1 MAPQKTRYRAT
12 RRTAGDERKE
22 GPCQQGEPANDA
34 AEEPFD
40 RWLKDKLQVLYGPV
54 VNEPIPDEW
63 LRIIGELGKGQKK

>member
-12 RRTAGDERKE
+12 RRTAGEKRKE
-22 GPCQQGEPANDA
+22 GPCQQSEPANDA
-34 AEEPFD
+34 VEEPFD
-40 RWLKDKLQVLYGPV
+40 RWLKGKLQLLYGPV